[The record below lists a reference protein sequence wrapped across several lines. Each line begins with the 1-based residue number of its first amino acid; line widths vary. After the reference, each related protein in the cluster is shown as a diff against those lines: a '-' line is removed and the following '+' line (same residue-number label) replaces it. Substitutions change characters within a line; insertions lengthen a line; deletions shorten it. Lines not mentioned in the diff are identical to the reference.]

1 MNFYSENIR
10 GNVLYNGNIKPMNNR
25 YIVYPA
31 QNFAVETV
39 RSLLDISNYN
49 LLRSRKHFNITS

>member
-10 GNVLYNGNIKPMNNR
+10 GNVLYNGNIKPMKNR

-31 QNFAVETV
+31 QNFAVETA